1 MPVTSLSRRFY
12 RFVRSAILHHLIPC
26 SKKNIKQKINHESL
40 IEVIGFFESY
50 SGIGESARLCAN
62 SLKEAGFKV
71 KCTSVEKTFKKKS
84 EFSWSNAGFYQ
95 DIKPEIRI
103 FHLNPPMLPP
113 VILSLG
119 FKRFIETYNIG
130 YWAWELEDIPKEW
143 KKAIRYINAIFTPS
157 TFTSYAIQRNTK
169 KLVHTV
175 MHPVKVEGAKINPS
189 IRDSLNIPQDAFVV
203 SSIFSFG
210 SALER
215 KNPQAL
221 IQAFNHAFQHNEN
234 AFLVL
239 KSNAGSIEEKNEIQ
253 SLIAGNN
260 KVLLIDALWN
270 KEDILGLIKTSNLY
284 ASLHRSEGFGLT
296 IAEAMLLDVPVMVTN
311 WSGSADFC
319 NKIYC
324 SVINYSLIPVKSNHP
339 EFKGVSSLTWADA
352 NVVQASNVLSD
363 MYELLRQGDVPK
375 NIQTSDYLRKLLNQ
389 YSYSNALAKLH

>member
-1 MPVTSLSRRFY
+1 MPIATVMRKIY
-12 RFVRSAILHHLIPC
+12 RLLRSAIFHDVIPC
-26 SKKNIKQKINHESL
+26 SNKKINAKINHDSV

-62 SLKEAGFKV
+62 ALKDAGFKV
-71 KCTSVEKTFKKKS
+71 KCTSVEKVFKKKS
-84 EFSWSNAGFYQ
+84 EFSWSKAGFYQ
-95 DIKPEIRI
+95 DIKPLVRI

-113 VILSLG
+113 VIFSLG

-130 YWAWELEDIPKEW
+130 YWAWELEDIPREW
-143 KKAIRYINAIFTPS
+143 KKAIRYMNAIFTPS
-157 TFTSYAIQRNTK
+157 TFTSNAIQRNTNK
-169 KLVHTV
+169 SVYTV
-175 MHPVKVEGAKINPS
+175 MHPVKVESAKINPL
-189 IRDSLNIPQDAFVV
+189 IRANLNIPKDAFVV

-221 IQAFNHAFQHNEN
+221 IQTFNLAFQHNEN
-234 AFLVL
+234 AFLIL
-239 KSNAGSIEEKNEIQ
+239 KSNAGSEEEKREIQ
-253 SLIAGNN
+253 SLIAGNQ
-260 KVLLIDALWN
+260 KILLIDALWS

-319 NKIYC
+319 NKTYC
-324 SVINYSLIPVKSNHP
+324 SLIDCSLIPVESSHP
-339 EFKGVSSLTWADA
+339 EFSGLSSLTWADA

-363 MYELLRQGDVPK
+363 MYELSRQGDVPK
-375 NIQTSDYLRKLLNQ
+375 NIETSDYLRKLLNQ
-389 YSYSNALAKLH
+389 HSYMNALAKLN